1 MTGLLRR
8 REFLSRRELR
18 PWYDVVIV
26 GGGVNGLSLAFHL
39 AEYHGVRD
47 VAVLERHYIGSGGSG
62 RNTQV
67 VRATYNTTET
77 VPLYATSLAMYRTLS
92 QELDYNILF
101 STQGNLDLCHSS
113 DTLQVEREKV
123 AIHRQ
128 YGVQTEMLSPD
139 QVLEVCPLV
148 DLTAG
153 GELPVIGAS
162 YHPPGAFARH
172 DSVVWGYAA
181 AANRRGVDIHEGVEV
196 TGVEVVDGVC
206 TGVRT
211 TAGPIA
217 AGRVVSA
224 VAGYSSELAR
234 MAGVRLPIE
243 TMALQAFVTEA
254 YTPVLWGLVSS
265 MDLYVYTQQTARGE
279 LVVGGETLPYN
290 TYSTRST
297 FDFAAETAKR
307 TIQLLPF
314 MAKARLMRQWTGLC
328 DMTPDSSPLLGESE
342 VRNFFLMSG
351 MGTWGFKGA
360 PIFGKTMAELLAT
373 GRVNPLIAPFAPD
386 RFRNDRMVP
395 DAASAGTHR

>member
-1 MTGLLRR
+1 MTGLLRQ
-8 REFLSRRELR
+8 REFLRQRDLKPR
-18 PWYDVVIV
+18 YDVVIV

-39 AEYHGVRD
+39 AEYHGIRD
-47 VAVLERHYIGSGGSG
+47 VAVLERSYVGSGGSG

-77 VPLYATSLAMYRTLS
+77 VPLYATALDMYRTLS
-92 QELDYNILF
+92 QELDFNILF
-101 STQGNLDLCHSS
+101 STQGNLDLCHSQ

-123 AIHRQ
+123 LIHRQ
-128 YGVQTEMLSPD
+128 YGVQTELLTPD

-172 DSVVWGYAA
+172 DSVVWGYASA
-181 AANRRGVDIHEGVEV
+181 ADRRGVEIHQGVEV
-196 TGVEVVDGVC
+196 TGVDVEAGVC
-206 TGVRT
+206 RGVQTNR
-211 TAGPIA
+211 GPIA

-224 VAGYSSELAR
+224 VAGWSTVLAQ
-234 MAGVRLPIE
+234 MAGIRLPIE
-243 TMALQAFVTEA
+243 TKALQAFVTEA
-254 YTPVLWGLVSS
+254 YRPVLWGLVSS
-265 MDLYVYTQQTARGE
+265 MDLYVYTQQTDRGE
-279 LVVGGETLPYN
+279 LVVGGETLPYT

-328 DMTPDSSPLLGESE
+328 DMTPDSSPILGESE
-342 VRNFFLMSG
+342 VANFFLMSG

-360 PIFGKTMAELLAT
+360 PIFGRTMAEMLAT
-373 GRVNPLIAPFAPD
+373 GRVDPLIAPFAPD

>member
-1 MTGLLRR
+1 VTGLLRT
-8 REFLSRRELR
+8 REFLRQRDLKPR
-18 PWYDVVIV
+18 YDVVIV
-26 GGGVNGLSLAFHL
+26 GGGVNGLALAFHL
-39 AEYHGVRD
+39 AEYHGIRD
-47 VAVLERHYIGSGGSG
+47 VAVLERSYIGSGGSG

-77 VPLYATSLAMYRTLS
+77 VPLYATALDMYRTLS
-92 QELDYNILF
+92 QELDFNILF
-101 STQGNLDLCHSS
+101 STQGNLDLCHSQ

-123 AIHRQ
+123 LIHRQ
-128 YGVQTEMLSPD
+128 YGVQTELLTPD
-139 QVLEVCPLV
+139 QVLEVCPYV

-172 DSVVWGYAA
+172 DSVVWGYASA
-181 AANRRGVDIHEGVEV
+181 ADRRGVEIHQGVEV
-196 TGVEVVDGVC
+196 TGVDVDGGVC
-206 TGVRT
+206 RGVRT
-211 TAGPIA
+211 NRGPIA

-224 VAGYSSELAR
+224 VAGWSTVLAQ
-234 MAGVRLPIE
+234 MAGIRLPIE
-243 TMALQAFVTEA
+243 TKALQAFVTEA
-254 YTPVLWGLVSS
+254 YRPVLWGLVSS
-265 MDLYVYTQQTARGE
+265 MDLYVYTQQTDRGE
-279 LVVGGETLPYN
+279 LVVGGETLPYT

-342 VRNFFLMSG
+342 VGNFFLMSG

-360 PIFGKTMAELLAT
+360 PIFGKTMAEMLAT
-373 GRVNPLIAPFAPD
+373 GRVDPLIAPFAPD

>member
-1 MTGLLRR
+1 VTGLLRR
-8 REFLSRRELR
+8 RVYLSRRQLKPR
-18 PWYDVVIV
+18 YDVVIV

-39 AEYHGVRD
+39 AEYHGIRD
-47 VAVLERHYIGSGGSG
+47 VVVLERHYLGSGGSG

-77 VPLYATSLAMYRTLS
+77 VPLYATSLDMYRTLS
-92 QELDYNILF
+92 QELDYNVLF

-123 AIHRQ
+123 AIQRQ
-128 YGVQTEMLSPD
+128 YGVHTEILTPD
-139 QVLEVCPLV
+139 EVLEVCPLV
-148 DLTAG
+148 DLSAG

-181 AANRRGVDIHEGVEV
+181 AASRRGVDIHEGVEV
-196 TGVEVVDGVC
+196 IGVEVTDGIC

-211 TAGPIA
+211 TAGKVS

-234 MAGVRLPIE
+234 MAGVHLPIE

-297 FDFAAETAKR
+297 FEFAAETAKR

-314 MAKARLMRQWTGLC
+314 MAKARMMRQWTGLC

-342 VRNFFLMSG
+342 VGNFFLMSG

-360 PIFGKTMAELLAT
+360 PIFGKTMAELLAS
-373 GRVNPLIAPFAPD
+373 GRVDPLIAPFAAD